1 MAVYDALTRGVA
13 QALGLFAPG
22 MARRWLRERA
32 RLRAACAGY
41 GGARRDGANGGYR
54 PLDGN
59 VNARNLRDRRLLQA
73 RARQLADDHPL
84 VAGALEKLVNNVIF
98 QGFRPQVQLRAA
110 DGAYRDAENRRLEQR
125 WRDWAEAVRWHDV
138 ERLAL
143 RHCVTDGGCLVH
155 HFPRRDFLARGLAPL
170 GLELLPLDA
179 LDEGVWGLLPNGN
192 RAVGGVEIDRYGDPV
207 AWHVRRDALYGD
219 LSGVALW
226 PAPGAVS
233 SVSVGESVRLPRDT
247 CHMLS
252 RPRRIGELLP
262 VSWLHAVI
270 MSLHDLDEYESSERI
285 GARLAAAFGVFVTQ
299 KDEYAYAGND
309 LTGQA
314 RAPLSGGHDSA
325 GRVLSGQE
333 FVSQGRID
341 VLPPGM
347 DIRIAEHNR
356 PGGNYEPFVK
366 QITRSVSTGLGMSYE
381 SFSNNYSDASYSS
394 ARQAVLEERRG
405 YRALQEFL
413 LRGLCEPVWKVWC
426 GRQAAFFGMAWAESA
441 PVRWQRAGWSWVDPQ
456 KDANANALRHDMGL
470 VSLTELCAEEG
481 RDFGDVVAQISAD
494 RAALRAA
501 LGRPGGTDHDN
512 ETANP

>member
-1 MAVYDALTRGVA
+1 MTMYDAISRGVA
-13 QALGLFAPG
+13 QALGLFAPRT
-22 MARRWLRERA
+22 ARRWLHERA
-32 RLRAACAGY
+32 RLRSAWAGY
-41 GGARRDGANGGYR
+41 AGARRDGANGGFW

-73 RARQLADDHPL
+73 RARQLADDNPL

-98 QGFRPQVQLRAA
+98 QGFRPQVQLRGP
-110 DGAYRDAENRRLEQR
+110 DGSFCEPENRLLEQR
-125 WRDWAEAVRWHDV
+125 WQDWAEAVRWHDM

-143 RHCVTDGGCLVH
+143 RHCVTDGGCLIH
-155 HFPRRDFLARGLAPL
+155 HFPRRDFLTRGLVPL
-170 GLELLPLDA
+170 GVELLPLDA
-179 LDEGVWGLLPNGN
+179 LNEAVWGEQPDGN
-192 RAVGGVEIDRYGDPV
+192 RAVGGIEVNAYGDPV
-207 AWHVRRDALYGD
+207 AWHVRKDALFGD
-219 LSGVALW
+219 LSGVAVW
-226 PAPGAVS
+226 PASNTTIYA
-233 SVSVGESVRLPRDT
+233 GESIRLPLESCR
-247 CHMLS
+247 MLS

-299 KDEYAYAGND
+299 KDDLAYSGND
-309 LTGQA
+309 LSGQP
-314 RAPLSGGHDSA
+314 RAPLAGGQDSA
-325 GRVLSGQE
+325 GRILSGQE

-366 QITRSVSTGLGMSYE
+366 QITRTVSTGMGMSYE

-405 YRALQEFL
+405 YRALQDFL
-413 LRGLCEPVWKVWC
+413 LRGLCAPLWRVWS
-426 GRQAAFFGMAWAESA
+426 GMLAAFYDMPRARHA

-456 KDANANALRHDMGL
+456 KDANANKVRHEMGL

-481 RDFGDVVAQISAD
+481 RDFGDVLAQIQAE
-494 RAALRAA
+494 RAALRAVF
-501 LGRPGGTDHDN
+501 GDGGN
-512 ETANP
+512 ENVATAKA